1 MLIYIC
7 CDSLIQILIVI
18 WIFSVINGDATNF
31 IALPLQTSVTLFTK
45 KNNLNIYLLVIEVA
59 PIKFIVT

>member
-1 MLIYIC
+1 MS
-7 CDSLIQILIVI
+7 D
-18 WIFSVINGDATNF
+18 FRDATNF

>member
-1 MLIYIC
+1 MS
-7 CDSLIQILIVI
+7 D
-18 WIFSVINGDATNF
+18 FRDATNF
-31 IALPLQTSVTLFTK
+31 IALPLQTSVTLFT

>member
-1 MLIYIC
+1 MIFILRVI
-7 CDSLIQILIVI
+7 LEVLQILLHYPYKLV
-18 WIFSVINGDATNF
+18 WHYA
-31 IALPLQTSVTLFTK
+31 Q